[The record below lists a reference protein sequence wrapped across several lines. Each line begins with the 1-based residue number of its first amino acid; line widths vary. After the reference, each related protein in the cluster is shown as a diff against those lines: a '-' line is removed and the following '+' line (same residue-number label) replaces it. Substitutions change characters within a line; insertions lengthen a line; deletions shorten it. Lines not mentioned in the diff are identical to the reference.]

1 MLEDEGQKKTE
12 KNEKKEKKEK
22 MARALQVMLYGQPL
36 GGKEGSLKEGRWR
49 PGFANKCLNRNDSET

>member
-1 MLEDEGQKKTE
+1 MLEDERQKKTQ

-22 MARALQVMLYGQPL
+22 MMARALQVMLYGQPL

-49 PGFANKCLNRNDSET
+49 PGFANK